1 MHELIRGETAL
12 GSDRRLC
19 GRDFFWPTDT
29 TQASGRIE
37 YILIPAA
44 PRMNVTPCTVWER
57 SLDELHLAGT
67 EARQDHRPIVIK
79 MVDESAVQCR

>member
-1 MHELIRGETAL
+1 MNLSEEKQLLAAID
-12 GSDRRLC
+12 GSAD
-19 GRDFFWPTDT
+19 GTFFWPTDT

-37 YILIPAA
+37 YILILAS

-57 SLDELHLAGT
+57 SGDELQLAGT

>member
-1 MHELIRGETAL
+1 MIELIRRATAL

-19 GRDFFWPTDT
+19 GRDFFLPTDT
-29 TQASGRIE
+29 TQASGRID
-37 YILIPAA
+37 YILILAA

-57 SLDELHLAGT
+57 SGDELQLAGT

-79 MVDESAVQCR
+79 MVNESAVQCR